1 MGRAQR
7 LALLRSL
14 EKKRKSKV
22 IAYLAGDR
30 PGMETKV
37 ASDVHP
43 LFYDHLNA
51 IGRQDRIDLFLY
63 TTGGVTNSAYA
74 LVNMIKEYCDH
85 FGIIIPFKALSSGTL
100 MALGADEIVMTRMG
114 QLSPIDP
121 TITTPHGPQVMLP
134 GKPAPDWI
142 PISVE
147 DVNSYINLAKRE
159 FGIKD
164 QEGMIK
170 VFDRLSQTINPLAL
184 GAVNRVREQI
194 EFLGL
199 TLLNGHSSDQ
209 EKNRKIVETLIRGR
223 YSHDYIINR
232 REARDV
238 IGLNVIDIGPSLED
252 KIIDLFR
259 QYQEVMA
266 LNIPYHPEQA
276 LNGKEEVRAVFNRAI
291 IESTVRTNVFRT
303 ERTIKRMYA
312 QQPGVPMSTM
322 GYAEESHPDRWV
334 VDENL

>member
-1 MGRAQR
+1 
-7 LALLRSL
+7 
-14 EKKRKSKV
+14 
-22 IAYLAGDR
+22 
-30 PGMETKV
+30 
-37 ASDVHP
+37 
-43 LFYDHLNA
+43 
-51 IGRQDRIDLFLY
+51 
-63 TTGGVTNSAYA
+63 
-74 LVNMIKEYCDH
+74 MIKEYCDH

-100 MALGADEIVMTRMG
+100 MALGADDIVMTRMG

-121 TITTPHGPQVMLP
+121 TITTPHGPQMMVP
-134 GKPAPDWI
+134 GKPSPDWI

-147 DVNSYINLAKRE
+147 DVNSYINLAKHE
-159 FGIKD
+159 FGITD

-199 TLLNGHSSDQ
+199 TLLNAHSSDV
-209 EKNRKIVETLIRGR
+209 EKNKKIVETLIRGR
-223 YSHDYIINR
+223 YSHDHIINR
-232 REARDV
+232 MEAKDV
-238 IGLNVIDIGPSLED
+238 IGLNVIDVDPSFE
-252 KIIDLFR
+252 KKVIDLFR
-259 QYQEVMA
+259 QYQDVMA

-312 QQPGVPMSTM
+312 QQPGMPMPTI
-322 GYAEESHPDRWV
+322 GYSEEAHPERWV